1 MASQIVRFD
10 TYRTLGFA
18 SITNTFQVLGSAFSH
33 TGRIMCITNNTDGD
47 MIFSIDGV
55 NNQLFIPRNTFKL
68 FDLVTNKE
76 CLDQTYVLIKGTQF
90 YVKYATVPT
99 TGAVYLEVVYG
110 QGD

>member
-18 SITNTFQVLGSAFSH
+18 AITNAFQTLGSAFGH
-33 TGRIMCITNNTDGD
+33 TARIMCLTNNTDGD

-55 NNQLFIPRNTFKL
+55 NNQLFIPRSTFKL

-76 CLDQTYVLIKGTQF
+76 CLDQTYVLPKNTQF
-90 YVKYATVPT
+90 YVKYLSVPT
-99 TGAVYLEVVYG
+99 SGAVYLEVVYG